1 MRKPPTFPSFQAD
14 NAPREGYTRP
24 ALNTGSAL
32 GLLIRAN
39 LAFFLSPKTRGTWSH
54 EPRPPVSIPPEGFG
68 VCVASSEDP
77 ACNDYIVAR
86 LRDLGVRCVRVDYG
100 YDSPGGFSERFV
112 RRLVQ
117 EGFQVALHLVAPRKE
132 VEALAR
138 PEGSERWRQFLRG
151 AFERFGGSVEFF
163 ELGSTVNRRRW
174 SGFTVPLFLRAWEI
188 AWTEAQ
194 SRRVMLAGPNVTD
207 FEPFYNIPIL
217 HALRRSGRLPAI
229 HTNNLFV
236 ERATEPEAF
245 DHKILGLALAPL
257 LKLNTNRKAAL
268 LGAIGRWAGVARTF
282 SMHVSWSLRRIRRVL
297 EDAEE
302 QQADYVTRY
311 CCLAA
316 ISGGLQRIHWGPL
329 IGQREGL
336 IDDGTEFFPELLHVT
351 FYGRANGAVR
361 DYRIRP
367 AFRAFATVN
376 KFLPG
381 TTFTRR
387 IPTTGPLEIVEFQS
401 ATHTLHVV
409 WCRNGFC
416 ASATTCY
423 SPDTLAAAEA
433 YDRDGNKLSA
443 APELFTQRPVYLR
456 WPKAFAV
463 QLQSSPGIW
472 PDVRLA
478 CNATIEYAPVR
489 AGNSNDYANRRESQ
503 SDPPLTP
510 PRRGTELAGPPVC
523 SPPGRGQGWVGSWAG
538 LVLRRT
544 GSIIVEANALLP
556 DRLPTLEAGD
566 ARVLRNKRNR
576 VWAVKSPWDAER
588 RIVVKHFRPAR
599 GVRGWLQRFKPGK
612 ALRSWNGAH
621 ELLRRGIPTPQPVA
635 WLEHPRSPRNSESY
649 YLCEAFEGG
658 SSARQAFYA
667 FNKGDAAFLG
677 VPAPE
682 LYSAMA
688 KLIAKMHG
696 RGVFFRDLSAGNL
709 LLRRMQSD
717 TIEFA
722 LIDTARA
729 RVGTKSISTRQ
740 RLADLMRLCH
750 PLAWEGR
757 GQFLPVYFAAAGT
770 RFAPWMRFAF
780 HYYDWKHRIK
790 KKLRR
795 RR

>member
-1 MRKPPTFPSFQAD
+1 
-14 NAPREGYTRP
+14 
-24 ALNTGSAL
+24 
-32 GLLIRAN
+32 LLIRAN
-39 LAFFLSPKTRGTWSH
+39 LAFFLSPKTRGIWSH
-54 EPRPPVSIPPEGFG
+54 EPRPPVSILPEGFG

-77 ACNDYIVAR
+77 ACDDYIVAR
-86 LRDLGVRCVRVDYG
+86 LRELGVRCVRVDYG
-100 YDSPGGFSERFV
+100 YDSPGGFGERFV

-117 EGFQVALHLVAPRKE
+117 EGFQVALHLVAPHKE

-138 PEGSERWRQFLRG
+138 PENSERWRQFVRS
-151 AFERFGGSVEFF
+151 AFAQFGDNVEFF
-163 ELGSTVNRRRW
+163 EIGSTVNRRRW

-188 AWTEAQ
+188 AWAEAQ
-194 SRRVMLAGPNVTD
+194 SRRVVLAGPNVTD

-217 HALRRSGRLPAI
+217 HTLRRSGRLPAI

-245 DHKILGLALAPL
+245 DHKILGHALAPL
-257 LKLNTNRKAAL
+257 LKLNTICKAAL
-268 LGAIGRWAGVARTF
+268 LGAIGRWAGVTQTF

-316 ISGGLQRIHWGPL
+316 ISGGLQRIYWGPL

-336 IDDGTEFFPELLHVT
+336 IDDGTDFFPDVFHVT

-361 DYRIRP
+361 DYRMRP

-387 IPTTGPLEIVEFQS
+387 IPTAGPLEMVEFQS
-401 ATHTLHVV
+401 ATHTLHVI

-416 ASATTCY
+416 ANAVGCY
-423 SPDTLAAAEA
+423 SPNTLAAAEA

-456 WPKAFAV
+456 WPKASAV
-463 QLQSSPGIW
+463 QLQIAPGIW

-478 CNATIEYAPVR
+478 CSPTIEYAPVKH
-489 AGNSNDYANRRESQ
+489 ADWS
-503 SDPPLTP
+503 
-510 PRRGTELAGPPVC
+510 
-523 SPPGRGQGWVGSWAG
+523 G
-538 LVLRRT
+538 LGLRRY
-544 GSIIVEANALLP
+544 GSTIVEADALLP
-556 DRLPTLEAGD
+556 DRLPALDAGD
-566 ARVLRNKRNR
+566 AKVLRNKRNR

-588 RIVVKHFRPAR
+588 KIVVKHFRPSR
-599 GVRGWLQRFKPGK
+599 GVRGWLQRFKSGK

-621 ELLRRGIPTPQPVA
+621 ELLRRGIPTPQPIA
-635 WLEHPRSPRNSESY
+635 WLEHPQSPRESESY

-688 KLIAKMHG
+688 KLVAKMHG

-709 LLRRMQSD
+709 LLRRTQSGA
-717 TIEFA
+717 IEFA

-729 RVGTKSISTRQ
+729 RVGTKAISTRQ

-757 GQFLPVYFAAAGT
+757 ERFLPAYFEAAGI

-795 RR
+795 RSPKANRG

>member
-1 MRKPPTFPSFQAD
+1 M
-14 NAPREGYTRP
+14 
-24 ALNTGSAL
+24 NTGSAL

-39 LAFFLSPKTRGTWSH
+39 LAFFLSPKTRGPRSH
-54 EPRPPVSIPPEGFG
+54 EPHPPVSIPPEGFG

-77 ACNDYIVAR
+77 ACDDYIIER
-86 LRDLGVRCVRVDYG
+86 LRELGVRCVRVDYS
-100 YDSPGGFSERFV
+100 YDSPGGFGERFV

-117 EGFQVALHLVAPRKE
+117 EGFQAALHLVAPRKE
-132 VEALAR
+132 VEALSCSGGAD
-138 PEGSERWRQFLRG
+138 RWRQFVRA
-151 AFERFGGSVEFF
+151 AFARFGGSVEFF
-163 ELGSTVNRRRW
+163 EIGSTVNRRRW
-174 SGFTVPLFLRAWEI
+174 SGFNVPLFLRAWEI
-188 AWTEAQ
+188 AWAEAQ
-194 SRRVMLAGPNVTD
+194 SRRIVLAGPNVTD

-217 HALRRSGRLPAI
+217 HALRRSGRPPAI

-245 DHKILGLALAPL
+245 DHKILGSALAPL

-268 LGAIGRWAGVARTF
+268 LGAIGRWAGVTRTF
-282 SMHVSWSLRRIRRVL
+282 SMHGSWSLRRIRRVL

-302 QQADYVTRY
+302 QQADYVARY
-311 CCLAA
+311 CCLTA
-316 ISGGLQRIHWGPL
+316 ISGGLERVYWGPL

-336 IDDGTEFFPELLHVT
+336 IDDGTEFFPDVFHVT
-351 FYGRANGAVR
+351 CYGRVNGAVR
-361 DYRIRP
+361 DYRVRP

-387 IPTTGPLEIVEFQS
+387 IPTTGPLEMMEFES

-416 ASATTCY
+416 ASAATCY
-423 SPDTLAAAEA
+423 APDTLAAAKA
-433 YDRDGNKLSA
+433 HDRNGNKLSA
-443 APELFTQRPVYLR
+443 APALFTQRPVYLR
-456 WPKAFAV
+456 WPKEFVV
-463 QLQSSPGIW
+463 QLQSAPGIW
-472 PDVRLA
+472 PQVRLA
-478 CNATIEYAPVR
+478 CNATIEYAPVQH
-489 AGNSNDYANRRESQ
+489 ADWS
-503 SDPPLTP
+503 
-510 PRRGTELAGPPVC
+510 
-523 SPPGRGQGWVGSWAG
+523 G
-538 LVLRRT
+538 LELRRI
-544 GSIIVEANALLP
+544 GSTMVESDTLLP
-556 DRLPTLEAGD
+556 DRLPALDAGD
-566 ARVLRNKRNR
+566 TKLLRNKRNR
-576 VWAVKSPWDAER
+576 VWAVPAPWDAER
-588 RIVVKHFRPAR
+588 KIVVKHFRPAR
-599 GVRGWLQRFKPGK
+599 GVRGWLQRFKFNK

-621 ELLRRGIPTPQPVA
+621 ELLRRGIPTPQPIA
-635 WLEHPRSPRNSESY
+635 WLEHPRSPRDSESY

-658 SSARQAFYA
+658 SSARHAFYA

-709 LLRRMQSD
+709 LLRRTQND
-717 TIEFA
+717 AIEFA

-729 RVGTKSISTRQ
+729 RVGTKTISTRQ

-757 GQFLPVYFAAAGT
+757 EQFLRVYFDVANI
-770 RFAPWMRFAF
+770 RFAPWMRLAF

-790 KKLRR
+790 KVLRR
-795 RR
+795 WR